1 MAQKGEQTRTS
12 RLTRRRRPPHRWLET
27 ASMPSTGLGQRRTIL
42 IYSEPHPRA
51 LMRNLGMFTSRCRA
65 VPRCEG
71 PERDPPQH
79 QPAPRCRGP

>member
-12 RLTRRRRPPHRWLET
+12 RLTRRRRPPHRWWET

-51 LMRNLGMFTSRCRA
+51 LMRNLGIFTSRRKG
-65 VPRCEG
+65 G
-71 PERDPPQH
+71 P
-79 QPAPRCRGP
+79 